1 MRLLLAWL
9 SNCVAL
15 LAAAV
20 VVPAI
25 GYQHDWG
32 ALLLAGAIL
41 GLVNL
46 VLRPLV
52 VLLALPAVVL
62 SLGLALLV
70 VNALMLELTSALV
83 PDLHTGGFLSTL
95 AGAVVVSLVN
105 LALRPWRTRH
115 GRPRR
120 RARARTRS
128 AGRR

>member
-15 LAAAV
+15 LAAAI

-32 ALLLAGAIL
+32 ALLLAGSASRTTSGRSTRL
-41 GLVNL
+41 T
-46 VLRPLV
+46 RPRM
-52 VLLALPAVVL
+52 APAVVL

-120 RARARTRS
+120 TARARTRS